1 MAARS
6 SWPVWVVGVALVVA
20 IALTGPSASA
30 TSDPTVYVGTMS
42 DGATYRI
49 EVPASYNGTL
59 FLYSHGIQ
67 GDPNLARVSSDQWTR
82 EWLLAQGFAI
92 AGGSYACSDFCYEP
106 KQMYPSQALV
116 LDTFERL
123 VGHPARTIAWGLSAG
138 GAVTADLLEF
148 YPARFAGGLA
158 ECTYIAGSI
167 GRANERLDHAFVMQQ
182 LLGFGQPLVNI
193 GKGGG
198 QLTRYYNAYIATVDA
213 AQQTAVGR
221 ARLALAEAMVD
232 TPDWIDD
239 PLATQPAATDYAT
252 RQYNQYLNSRF
263 NGMYHDDGRA
273 SYEVRVG
280 TWSDPSQGGDGSV
293 TGGNFSWNT
302 GVDYRAQ
309 LDRSASADVVH
320 AMYAAAG
327 LDLDADLDSLG
338 NAPRI
343 GADPGT
349 VTKVEDIDPIFSGN
363 VGGAA
368 VMTMHTQADPYG
380 YPNQDQGYAQAFA
393 DAHTSSQLRQLL
405 VHRSGHCQFTAA
417 EQIAAIQ
424 VLVDR
429 IDHGSWP
436 STAAADLNAAADAV
450 GQPYGKLLGGPN
462 GRAVAPAFTDEPIP
476 AFLRNFN
483 THSVNPYP

>member
-1 MAARS
+1 MMTGRS
-6 SWPVWVVGVALVVA
+6 SWPAWLVGVALVVA
-20 IALTGPSASA
+20 IGLTGTSASA
-30 TSDPTVYVGTMS
+30 TSTPTVYVGTMS

-49 EVPASYNGTL
+49 EVPGSYNGTL

-67 GDPNLARVSSDQWTR
+67 GDPNLAQVSSDQWTR
-82 EWLLAQGFAI
+82 QWLLGQGFAI

-138 GAVTADLLEF
+138 GAVTAHLLQF
-148 YPARFAGGLA
+148 YPGRFAGGLA

-182 LLGFGQPLVNI
+182 LLGFDQPLVNI
-193 GKGGG
+193 GKYGG

-213 AQQTAVGR
+213 AQQTAAGR

-239 PLATQPAATDYAT
+239 ARATQPAATDYAT

-273 SYEVRVG
+273 DYEIRVG
-280 TWSDPSQGGDGSV
+280 TWNSVDGSV

-302 GVDYRAQ
+302 GVDYGAQ
-309 LDRSASADVVH
+309 LARSASADIVR

-327 LDLDADLDSLG
+327 LNLAADLRTLAR
-338 NAPRI
+338 APRI

-349 VTKVEDIDPIFSGN
+349 VTKVEDLDPIFSGN
-363 VGGAA
+363 IGRAV

-380 YPNQDQGYAQAFA
+380 YPNQDQGYAQAFL
-393 DAHTSSQLRQLL
+393 DAGTSSQLRQLL

-424 VLVDR
+424 VLLGR

-436 STAAADLNAAADAV
+436 STKAADLNTAAA
-450 GQPYGKLLGGPN
+450 GLSNPYGKLIGGPDAS
-462 GRAVAPAFTDEPIP
+462 AVAPAFTDAPIP

-483 THSVNPYP
+483 TLSVNPYP